1 MSENIPN
8 RSGFH
13 MAGRRDLTFASLD
26 DVMPEVERLLAGH
39 TTVGRWTL
47 GQICN
52 HLASALRLTLEAP
65 PSPAEPT
72 REQRVARR
80 LYFRSGRFPDG
91 MEAPVRVLQPQPGL
105 DAATETEAL
114 REAIARFAST
124 TGPFPAHPVLGP
136 LTREEWIRFHSL
148 HCAHH
153 LGFVRPLGEAPAV
166 QVAGD

>member
-1 MSENIPN
+1 
-8 RSGFH
+8 

-52 HLASALRLTLEAP
+52 HLAAALRLTLEAP
-65 PSPAEPT
+65 PSSAEPT

-80 LYFRSGRFPDG
+80 LFFRSGRFPDG

-105 DAATETEAL
+105 DAATESEAL
-114 REAIARFAST
+114 REAIGRFSRGLRAVP
-124 TGPFPAHPVLGP
+124 GPSGPRAADQRRVDPVPQPALCPSSRLRRAGRGTHP
-136 LTREEWIRFHSL
+136 SS
-148 HCAHH
+148 
-153 LGFVRPLGEAPAV
+153 
-166 QVAGD
+166 

>member
-1 MSENIPN
+1 
-8 RSGFH
+8 

-52 HLASALRLTLEAP
+52 HLAAALRLTLEAP

-80 LYFRSGRFPDG
+80 LFFRSGRFPDG
-91 MEAPVRVLQPQPGL
+91 MEVPVRVLQPQPGL
-105 DAATETEAL
+105 DAAKEAEAL
-114 REAIARFAST
+114 REVIGRFAST
-124 TGPFPAHPVLGP
+124 SGPLPAHPVLGP
-136 LTREEWIRFHSL
+136 LTNVEWTQFHCL

-153 LGFVRPLGEAPAV
+153 LGFARSLDEALAV
-166 QVAGD
+166 PVAGD